1 MVNLSKV
8 LALVLVLAAEAVMA
22 APYELRINQ
31 RDSTD
36 TVTFGRSMPPISS
49 STSGILMYD
58 GNTTLPKQGAIG
70 TGLSWD
76 GSTLSATAQAQ
87 VNADWSAAS
96 GVAQI
101 LNKPT
106 LFSGAYG
113 DLSGVPSTFTPAS
126 HTHAASDIT
135 SGTLDD
141 ARIPSLA
148 ISKTTGLQAALDGKL
163 TTPTGSVA
171 QYVAGNGSVASRS
184 FSYTTRALNTCFQ
197 VSATR
202 DASVSYAVDIAATLT
217 LSGGQQGTVFLELF
231 TDSGCTAGA
240 QEVTRATNGNTGTL
254 TVGLNT
260 VQTNT
265 ARLQGVVPAGM
276 YLRLRTANDTGT
288 PSFTARPGQEVLL

>member
-1 MVNLSKV
+1 MVARICALLLSFGLGV
-8 LALVLVLAAEAVMA
+8 ACA
-22 APYELRINQ
+22 APYELRISQ

-36 TVTFGRSMPPISS
+36 TSTFNRSMPPISS
-49 STSGILMYD
+49 STSAIVMYD

-87 VNADWSAAS
+87 VNADWAAVS

-106 LFSGAYG
+106 LFDGAYSSLTG
-113 DLSGVPSTFTPAS
+113 IPSTFAPSA
-126 HTHAASDIT
+126 HTHAAADIT
-135 SGTLDD
+135 SGALAD

-148 ISKTTGLQAALDGKL
+148 ISKTTGLQAALDGKM
-163 TTPTGSVA
+163 TIPTGSVA
-171 QYVAGNGSVASRS
+171 QYVAGDGSVASRS
-184 FSYTTRALNTCFQ
+184 FAYSTRSLNTCFQ

-202 DASVSYAVDIAATLT
+202 DAMVSYAVDIAATLS
-217 LSGGQQGTVFLELF
+217 LSGGQQGTVFLEVF
-231 TDSGCTAGA
+231 TDSGCTTGT

-254 TVGLNT
+254 TIGLNT
-260 VQTNT
+260 VQTST
-265 ARLQGVVPAGM
+265 ARLSGVVPAGM

-288 PSFTARPGQEVLL
+288 PSFTSRPSQEVLM